1 MVSNASRDVPISPAW
16 KFDQRL
22 LNFNQYFVS
31 DSDYLFTAMSV
42 YEQHHLRKSINVTT
56 DKIKT
61 GYPQQ
66 EQLKIILNELLKVFL
81 QLTTHFRL

>member
-1 MVSNASRDVPISPAW
+1 MVSNASRDVPVSPAW
-16 KFDQRL
+16 KFDQKL
-22 LNFNQYFVS
+22 LNFNQYFAS

-61 GYPQQ
+61 GVPTAGTV
-66 EQLKIILNELLKVFL
+66 KDNFK
-81 QLTTHFRL
+81 